1 MSPTDPPAD
10 GTMPDV
16 DVRPWLA
23 DHHHDDLAA
32 LFREQWWTAAR
43 TPEQVERVLA
53 GSQVLVS
60 AVNQTTD
67 RLVGFSRVLSDDT
80 ILAVV
85 LDVMVAEEWRGRG
98 IGARLMDTVLAH
110 PRLADVQSIEL
121 VCQARLFPFYAR
133 WGFTD
138 QVGGSRLMRRTAT
151 AALLGPTP

>member
-1 MSPTDPPAD
+1 MSPSDLAAA
-10 GTMPDV
+10 DV

-23 DHHHDDLAA
+23 DHQHEALAT
-32 LFREQWWTAAR
+32 LFRGQWWTAER
-43 TPEQVERVLA
+43 TPEQLERVLA

-60 AVNQTTD
+60 AVHRPTD

-98 IGARLMDTVLAH
+98 LGARLMDVVLAH

-138 QVGGSRLMRRTAT
+138 QVGGSRLMRRTST
-151 AALLGPTP
+151 QALLGPTP